1 MRTFRRLVSR
11 REGNI
16 EGDLTGRGWDAVDWI
31 RLDEDRENLQV
42 VVKTVMN
49 FRVP

>member
-1 MRTFRRLVSR
+1 MSR

-16 EGDLTGRGWDAVDWI
+16 EVNLKGRGCDAVDWI
-31 RLDEDRENLQV
+31 HLDEDREKLQV

-49 FRVP
+49 LRVP